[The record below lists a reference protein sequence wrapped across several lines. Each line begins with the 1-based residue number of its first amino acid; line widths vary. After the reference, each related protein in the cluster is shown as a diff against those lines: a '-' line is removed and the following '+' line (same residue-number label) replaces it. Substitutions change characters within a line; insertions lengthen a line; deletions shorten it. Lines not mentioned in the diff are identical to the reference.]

1 MQNRRLLSI
10 GIVGTAVAALCCFTP
25 LLVVVLGAL
34 GLGAALAWL
43 DLVLLPAL
51 AVFAAITGFA
61 LWRLRKERRA
71 CSPGSTAR

>member
-1 MQNRRLLSI
+1 MTEKI
-10 GIVGTAVAALCCFTP
+10 ALIT
-25 LLVVVLGAL
+25 GASR